1 MCILIT
7 IMKGV
12 VAQLARASHWQCE
25 GREFESH
32 RLHQK
37 LQACRKTGF
46 FLCHFRGKF
55 HLKTHFLSSKR
66 PTGNESKS
74 LKSPFSIT
82 FSESEGDLTPFKFTL
97 KRQQEFAKLYTTH
110 SCLKQTPCLYARNNF
125 LCSSQLS
132 GMPLRSF
139 SRVNVSA

>member
-1 MCILIT
+1 MT
-7 IMKGV
+7 IINGV

-32 RLHQK
+32 RLHQIF
-37 LQACRKTGF
+37 QACRKTSF

-55 HLKTHFLSSKR
+55 HLKIHFLSSKR
-66 PTGNESKS
+66 PVCIVSKS

-82 FSESEGDLTPFKFTL
+82 FSESEGDLPPLKFTL

-110 SCLKQTPCLYARNNF
+110 SCFLQT
-125 LCSSQLS
+125 
-132 GMPLRSF
+132 
-139 SRVNVSA
+139 